1 MANQRLSVHCPR
13 HDCTGRLFLDSEYQG
28 RRLVR
33 FWHCL
38 SCSREWGVD
47 GRPRSF
53 HNGEERPIDFPLALM
68 NVR

>member
-1 MANQRLSVHCPR
+1 MDNQRLSVHCP
-13 HDCTGRLFLDSEYQG
+13 HCEGRLFLDSEFQG

-38 SCSREWGVD
+38 NCAREYGVD

-53 HNGEERPIDFPLALM
+53 KIGEERPVDFPLALV
-68 NVR
+68 NAR